1 MFQVVFALRAV
12 ADYSVVEVFN
22 DLSHQIGVAIK
33 SQERRCGYLTEQ
45 ANILWSLQ
53 EEVANLPEDQQS
65 GNSPYAM
72 ALQGPKSTL
81 AQSLKNI
88 YEDISHSGV
97 CNERIQDTIEISFCL
112 PQKVFKRLNPCL
124 IVTPEAI
131 FNCLKALR
139 PYHGVMLLYEKGEL
153 LDKLPLDANPTMK
166 KMITYASP
174 NKSLRTIASDSDIAL
189 PHVFKLASQL
199 LYWGLA
205 IVIFPICES
214 NIYTVS
220 PKINSLMNPV
230 VVERF
235 NEKFPG
241 ENLVACLS
249 MFSLPTSIAQ
259 RMAPIMNSGQIQTLT
274 RVIVWMIQQHLLLQL
289 HTYVTL
295 ALNDDMKCNWQDPVE
310 KRKSDKKPIVL
321 ERLDEIKE
329 EVKET
334 DNKEELDAIL
344 NAFPPADRKTILKI
358 STDKQELAKF
368 AKVAVYMNG
377 KTKLQGDSIKK
388 GSQAKGC
395 GMKCWYRKL

>member
-1 MFQVVFALRAV
+1 
-12 ADYSVVEVFN
+12 
-22 DLSHQIGVAIK
+22 
-33 SQERRCGYLTEQ
+33 
-45 ANILWSLQ
+45 
-53 EEVANLPEDQQS
+53 
-65 GNSPYAM
+65 
-72 ALQGPKSTL
+72 
-81 AQSLKNI
+81 
-88 YEDISHSGV
+88 
-97 CNERIQDTIEISFCL
+97 
-112 PQKVFKRLNPCL
+112 
-124 IVTPEAI
+124 
-131 FNCLKALR
+131 
-139 PYHGVMLLYEKGEL
+139 
-153 LDKLPLDANPTMK
+153 
-166 KMITYASP
+166 
-174 NKSLRTIASDSDIAL
+174 
-189 PHVFKLASQL
+189 
-199 LYWGLA
+199 
-205 IVIFPICES
+205 
-214 NIYTVS
+214 
-220 PKINSLMNPV
+220 MNPV

-377 KTKLQGDSIKK
+377 KTELQGDSIKK
-388 GSQAKGC
+388 GQK
-395 GMKCWYRKL
+395 